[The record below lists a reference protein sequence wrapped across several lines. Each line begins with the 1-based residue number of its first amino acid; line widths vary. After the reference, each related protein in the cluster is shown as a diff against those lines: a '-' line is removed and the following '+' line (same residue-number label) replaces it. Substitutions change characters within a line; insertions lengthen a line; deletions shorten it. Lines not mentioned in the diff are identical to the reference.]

1 MGSKEALPGPG
12 CSAWPR
18 GTLLGVKDS
27 PAHSPCQPGPR
38 GAPHPPT
45 PASARTSPLCLSSHL
60 VRVQFHS
67 AAHERH
73 VPLRGGRTPTGNSE
87 PTLFWALGSAQRGW
101 RRNQAAPSDRT
112 ELSPPPAPRYPLR
125 TQYPS
130 GCQANA
136 PPPRL
141 IAPPRHAAPLESSQ
155 PGSVGRSHPQS
166 QRVLGKRTSGVLAS
180 LEDWQEPGALTRTR
194 RPDNPRSWLRSLC
207 G

>member
-1 MGSKEALPGPG
+1 M
-12 CSAWPR
+12 
-18 GTLLGVKDS
+18 KDS
-27 PAHSPCQPGPR
+27 PAHPPCQPGPPR
-38 GAPHPPT
+38 DS
-45 PASARTSPLCLSSHL
+45 ASSPLCLSSHL

-87 PTLFWALGSAQRGW
+87 PTLFWALGSAQRRW

-112 ELSPPPAPRYPLR
+112 ELSPPPAPRYLLR

-136 PPPRL
+136 PPPRR

-155 PGSVGRSHPQS
+155 PDAVGRSHPQS
-166 QRVLGKRTSGVLAS
+166 QRVLGKRTSRVPAS
-180 LEDWQEPGALTRTR
+180 LEDWQEPGAQTGAR
-194 RPDNPRSWLRSLC
+194 RAANPRSWLCSLC
-207 G
+207 S